1 MKLLVHDGDEL
12 RERYEVM
19 AYTSIDD
26 EDMLFIEQK
35 ILSAHQMISLK
46 NLK

>member
-1 MKLLVHDGDEL
+1 
-12 RERYEVM
+12 M

-26 EDMLFIEQK
+26 EDMFFIEQK
-35 ILSAHQMISLK
+35 ILAAHEMVSLK